1 MSKAKN
7 AAAETAGQTVG
18 RGPCAAVF
26 QFSRSLR
33 HRPPAEQPMAQP
45 VRLLVAAPAGLNLR
59 RGPTKSYAVL
69 AVLPEGSVVTVL
81 DLPNDVEV
89 PGGHWCPARQAP
101 AGWQTSSC
109 CRRSEPWQS

>member
-7 AAAETAGQTVG
+7 AAAETAGQTV
-18 RGPCAAVF
+18 PEALA
-26 QFSRSLR
+26 QQSS
-33 HRPPAEQPMAQP
+33 AIQP

-59 RGPTKSYAVL
+59 EGPHKSYAVL

-89 PGGHWCPARQAP
+89 PRWALVSSE
-101 AGWQTSSC
+101 AGTGWVAD
-109 CRRSEPWQS
+109 EFLLPEV